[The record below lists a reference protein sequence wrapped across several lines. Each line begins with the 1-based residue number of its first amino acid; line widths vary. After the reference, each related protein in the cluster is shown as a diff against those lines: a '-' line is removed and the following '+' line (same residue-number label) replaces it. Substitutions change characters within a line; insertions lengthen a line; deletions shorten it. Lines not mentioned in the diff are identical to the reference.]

1 MAAVSRHWPEEL
13 GGGKVR
19 GEWGRACGRLG
30 VSGEGQKPGEWRERR
45 ERSRRYKAQGGK
57 EGRSER
63 SCKEGLRNTEEG
75 GKESAHPC
83 LCLKAKPPLPPDQ
96 EPFLTGLPSNSP
108 AQLRSDEEG
117 GNLSS
122 SSLGPD
128 QKRPNIL
135 APSPAHK

>member
-1 MAAVSRHWPEEL
+1 MEGGWGENGAEPVEDWGLVGKDRNQVS
-13 GGGKVR
+13 GGKGGR
-19 GEWGRACGRLG
+19 GAGGT
-30 VSGEGQKPGEWRERR
+30 
-45 ERSRRYKAQGGK
+45 KAQGGK

-63 SCKEGLRNTEEG
+63 SCKEGLRNTEEE

-96 EPFLTGLPSNSP
+96 KPFLTGLPSNSP

-122 SSLGPD
+122 SSLDPD

-135 APSPAHK
+135 AHK